1 MCRCTHET
9 SDLKLVMLFDRRNQ
23 TYRVCSH
30 NLPMMPYRK
39 WPSYVAT
46 VFRHSRWTNT
56 RGICRSIRTN
66 VRPVVQMSRTQSGHC
81 LPLSAKWEGPD
92 SAADPTLNNHK
103 WGCDLGPLLSPRT
116 A

>member
-1 MCRCTHET
+1 MCRCTHEA

-66 VRPVVQMSRTQSGHC
+66 VRPVVQMSSTQSGHC

-103 WGCDLGPLLSPRT
+103 WFRSSLREQPNPQI
-116 A
+116 